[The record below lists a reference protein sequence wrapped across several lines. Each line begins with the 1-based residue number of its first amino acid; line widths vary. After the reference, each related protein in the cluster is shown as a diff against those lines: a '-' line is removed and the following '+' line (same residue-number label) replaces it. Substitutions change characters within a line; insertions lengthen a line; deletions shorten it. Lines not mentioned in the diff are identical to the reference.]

1 MTATAFANDPVLD
14 LHDLD
19 SDPHSIP
26 LASEAA
32 MDRWFGRSHL
42 DTATSEISSATA
54 PAGAVHARAVHD
66 DAAPGGNVQLV
77 VLEGEGQGAGASGAQ
92 FDPMVE
98 VYRRRRFAI
107 ALALTA
113 ILLLVS
119 QLAGISL
126 TSFGPTSSTVDES
139 TPVVHVVRPGDTYA
153 GIAAEL
159 GADHPQSFASELEQ
173 ANGFAELTVGQR
185 LVVNLPG
192 LSPAG

>member
-14 LHDLD
+14 LHLIDT
-19 SDPHSIP
+19 DPFAAP

-32 MDRWFGRSHL
+32 MDRWFGRPHL
-42 DTATSEISSATA
+42 EVIEGAAQVDV
-54 PAGAVHARAVHD
+54 PA
-66 DAAPGGNVQLV
+66 
-77 VLEGEGQGAGASGAQ
+77 AQ

-98 VYRRRRFAI
+98 VYRRRRFAV

-126 TSFGPTSSTVDES
+126 TSFGPTATTTDES
-139 TPVVHVVRPGDTYA
+139 TPIVHVVRPGDTYA

-159 GADHPQSFASELEQ
+159 GADHPQSFAYELEQ

-185 LVVNLPG
+185 LVVDLPG
-192 LSPAG
+192 LSAAN